1 MPKQSAFCTAIYS
14 HGKIQQVICA
24 WGKSHGLAHVL
35 NCTSHGSD
43 WLFLFQSGKKV
54 KSHVVPCLI
63 TPLTK
68 NKQEHSKRQ
77 QIPFHSYLVSVQHSL
92 GQVSAVLRPLQ
103 LLDPGRE
110 STHEGDIWGHTGTRT
125 KCDRCLN
132 TWQSNDGS
140 YWLFVT
146 ILNNVNKFSS

>member
-1 MPKQSAFCTAIYS
+1 MKEGKKCPNSQLFVSAIYS

-68 NKQEHSKRQ
+68 NKQEHPKRQ

-103 LLDPGRE
+103 LLDLDESLPMRGTFEDTLEPGPSVTDFSPHDRA
-110 STHEGDIWGHTGTRT
+110 TMVPTG
-125 KCDRCLN
+125 CLWPFWI
-132 TWQSNDGS
+132 T
-140 YWLFVT
+140 
-146 ILNNVNKFSS
+146 